1 MRLTIIAMAQRAN
14 APKYPYLKSKNTR
27 TVHHDPN
34 SHILVIAINASL
46 KRDSVLVIISEIPI
60 ITKEMTTKNSQGNGQ
75 YTSSLQVFPFKV

>member
-1 MRLTIIAMAQRAN
+1 MTVTIIAMAHKAK
-14 APKYPYLKSKNTR
+14 APKYPYLTNKNTK

-34 SHILVIAINASL
+34 SQRLVIAINASL

-60 ITKEMTTKNSQGNGQ
+60 ITKEITTKNSQGKGQ